1 MAISKYLDNNS
12 IDIAK
17 GIVTGVSHI
26 HVLGAV
32 PVMSQSQTGT
42 IWDVNDVKYPWHV
55 FDSDITKISYVA
67 ADAADS
73 GDSLTI
79 IGLDT
84 NYDPLQETVTV
95 TTTPQLT
102 TNTFKRVF
110 RAFSSA
116 DNAGTLTMSKN
127 GIVVARI
134 NAGNAQTL
142 MSVYTIPRGKTGFL
156 TKVICTTQTGADG
169 IGNMH
174 ERISATGAFRVG
186 HTFEVTGAG
195 GFYEYTFTIPERMP
209 EKTDIDVRVTARTNN
224 GRYTSV
230 FDMILLDNG
239 IA

>member
-1 MAISKYLDNNS
+1 MAYSKYLVDQNV
-12 IDIAK
+12 DISRGMVK
-17 GIVTGVSHI
+17 GTDHI
-26 HVLGAV
+26 HILGAV

-67 ADAADS
+67 AHASDS

-156 TKVICTTQTGADG
+156 TKVMCTTQTAADG
-169 IGNMH
+169 IVNMH

-195 GFYEYTFTIPERMP
+195 GFYEYTFTIPQSMP

-224 GRYTSV
+224 GRYTAA
-230 FDMILLDNG
+230 FDMLLLDST
-239 IA
+239 I